1 MNPLLLQI
9 IQFGIPMAVANMTP
23 VIVKGKIPIDFGKE
37 LKGKR
42 LLGKGKTIEGTV
54 IGILAGTI
62 IGFLLGNAYL
72 GLLVSTGALFGDISE
87 SFLKRRV
94 GIKSGRPWWG
104 FDQLDFVIGA
114 LILGSFA
121 EPLMLKTAIILL
133 VVSPPLHLL
142 INIIGYKLKL
152 KKVWW

>member
-1 MNPLLLQI
+1 MNPLILQI
-9 IQFGIPMAVANMTP
+9 IQFGIPMAVANMIP
-23 VIVKGKIPIDFGKE
+23 VVVKGRIPIDFGKE

-42 LLGKGKTIEGTV
+42 ILGKGKTIEGTV
-54 IGILAGTI
+54 IGILAGTL
-62 IGFLLGNAYL
+62 IGFLLGNIYL
-72 GLLVSTGALFGDISE
+72 GLLASIGALLGDIVE

-94 GIKSGRPWWG
+94 GIKSGQPWWG

-121 EPLMLKTAIILL
+121 ETLMLKTAIILL

>member
-1 MNPLLLQI
+1 MNPLIIQLL
-9 IQFGIPMAVANMTP
+9 QFGIPMAVANMTP
-23 VIVKGKIPIDFGKE
+23 IFVKGKIPIDFGKE

-54 IGILAGTI
+54 MGICIGALA
-62 IGFLLGNAYL
+62 GFLLGNAYL
-72 GLLVSTGALFGDISE
+72 GLLVSIGALLGDIVE
-87 SFLKRRV
+87 SFIKRRV
-94 GIKSGRPWWG
+94 GIKSGAPWWG

-121 EPLMLKTAIILL
+121 ESLMLKTAIILL
-133 VVSPPLHLL
+133 VISPPLHLL